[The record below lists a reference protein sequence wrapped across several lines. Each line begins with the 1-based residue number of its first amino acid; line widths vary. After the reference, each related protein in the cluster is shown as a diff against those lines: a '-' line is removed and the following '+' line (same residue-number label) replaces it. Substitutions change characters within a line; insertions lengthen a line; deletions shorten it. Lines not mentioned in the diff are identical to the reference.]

1 MGSPYPTLIRV
12 THPTLPTLTL
22 TTWLILI
29 LKYRRRRER
38 IPRWRILLKL
48 QKMQPLTVPLLRSLK
63 KDQQQR
69 NQQEEKQVKM
79 KLRNKNIQ
87 NKLENKNIF
96 TMYFVFTTKSW
107 G

>member
-1 MGSPYPTLIRV
+1 MGSPYPTLIGV
-12 THPTLPTLTL
+12 THSTLPTLPTLP
-22 TTWLILI
+22 TWLILI
-29 LKYRRRRER
+29 LKYRRLRER

-48 QKMQPLTVPLLRSLK
+48 QKPLKVPLLRSLK

-69 NQQEEKQVKM
+69 SQQEEKLVKM

-87 NKLENKNIF
+87 NKLENIIIF

>member
-12 THPTLPTLTL
+12 THPTLPTLTTL

-29 LKYRRRRER
+29 LKYRRWRER
-38 IPRWRILLKL
+38 IPGWRILLKL
-48 QKMQPLTVPLLRSLK
+48 QKMQPQKVPLRRSLK

-69 NQQEEKQVKM
+69 SQQEEKQVKM

-87 NKLENKNIF
+87 NKLENKIIF
-96 TMYFVFTTKSW
+96 TMYFVFTSK
-107 G
+107 

>member
-12 THPTLPTLTL
+12 THPTLPTLT
-22 TTWLILI
+22 TWLI
-29 LKYRRRRER
+29 LKYRGWRER
-38 IPRWRILLKL
+38 ILRWRILLKL
-48 QKMQPLTVPLLRSLK
+48 QKMQPLKLPLLRSLK

-69 NQQEEKQVKM
+69 SQQEEKQVKM

-87 NKLENKNIF
+87 NKLENIIIF